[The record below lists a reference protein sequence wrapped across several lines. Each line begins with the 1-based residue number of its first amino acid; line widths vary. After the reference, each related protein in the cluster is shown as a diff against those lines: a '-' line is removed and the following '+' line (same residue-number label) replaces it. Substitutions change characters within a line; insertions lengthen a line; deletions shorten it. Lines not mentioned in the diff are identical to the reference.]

1 MLMRFFCHE
10 LFVQR
15 SEFKFGYRIA
25 FCKNYLLFY
34 LFILIVIIITV
45 FIIITLLLL
54 LLIQLL
60 LLTNS
65 LVSKRHLHP
74 LHSSVGG
81 IIILG

>member
-1 MLMRFFCHE
+1 MRFFCHE

-25 FCKNYLLFY
+25 FCKKYLLFY

-45 FIIITLLLL
+45 FIIITLLLLL